1 VEFAFGKLVEN
12 AVGDSRARAV
22 IESKGNTVAESGTAI
37 NEGGI
42 NFTLPWLNRD
52 SSLGVSGGGET
63 SPC

>member
-1 VEFAFGKLVEN
+1 VEFAFGKFVEN

-37 NEGGI
+37 DEGGI

-52 SSLGVSGGGET
+52 SPL
-63 SPC
+63 